1 MEHRRIVAQELASL
15 TRQRVTMLFPTLPQ
29 ILQIYLL
36 ALLLSTLAGVVLSEA
51 WGSLPPR
58 LGILIVELSFFTI
71 ILLFVRRMAF
81 KAEDI
86 FLLNAVSRRSLVVSG
101 VVAVSANVLVTEV
114 DDALMELAR
123 NAGIGF
129 PLYLQ
134 RLLLDIQLVSDFATL
149 GESLLA
155 VVLVPGI
162 LEEIAF
168 RGFVFAGLCFYRGPV
183 VAVLGSSLLFASFHL
198 DPWHFPAVF
207 LLGIVFGVLVWLTHS
222 IYPAVLAHVTNNLF
236 CRRRQPAS
244 PFGDQLLGRRVATA
258 NAAAGRIF
266 VCGWVGFTETRN
278 ADRAIALS
286 RCLRWVTDSASRI
299 GTISRCVT
307 NR

>member
-1 MEHRRIVAQELASL
+1 
-15 TRQRVTMLFPTLPQ
+15 MLFPTLPQ

-134 RLLLDIQLVSDFATL
+134 RLLLDIQMVSDFATL
-149 GESLLA
+149 GESLVS

-236 CRRRQPAS
+236 SVAGVNLQAHLGTNYLAGELPPLMLLPAAFLFVVGLVLLKRETPIVPLPSPGVYGGSPLARR
-244 PFGDQLLGRRVATA
+244 
-258 NAAAGRIF
+258 
-266 VCGWVGFTETRN
+266 E
-278 ADRAIALS
+278 
-286 RCLRWVTDSASRI
+286 
-299 GTISRCVT
+299 
-307 NR
+307 